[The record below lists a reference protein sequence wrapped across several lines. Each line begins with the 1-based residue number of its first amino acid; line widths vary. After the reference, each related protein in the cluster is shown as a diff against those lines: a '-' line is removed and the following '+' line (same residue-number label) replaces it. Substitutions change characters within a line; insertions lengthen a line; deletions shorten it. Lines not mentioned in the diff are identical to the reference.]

1 MVDQCVGSFTDS
13 HWTWTGNARVHT
25 DQRVKIDETASVEH
39 GVSFP
44 GAFSDANPALLFL
57 PSLPSCMYLTKEH
70 PVPPSIFWFEMNGVV
85 FLSMK

>member
-1 MVDQCVGSFTDS
+1 MDQCVSQIHIG
-13 HWTWTGNARVHT
+13 HGPEM
-25 DQRVKIDETASVEH
+25 RVKIDETDMASVEH

-57 PSLPSCMYLTKEH
+57 PSLPSCMSLTKEH

-85 FLSMK
+85 FLSTMK